1 MPSIWTVAVAWKPCG
16 ECSNLILRKE
26 FVSDFNIALINVNI
40 ACIHSTGSFNG
51 KVPVMPVQELL
62 EREPTARTEK

>member
-1 MPSIWTVAVAWKPCG
+1 MPSTWTVAVAWKPCG
-16 ECSNLILRKE
+16 ESSNLILRKE
-26 FVSDFNIALINVNI
+26 FVSDFNIALINVHI
-40 ACIHSTGSFNG
+40 ACIYSTGSFNG